1 MEDKVFICKYR
12 SDPTLTVGD
21 YVMDRGTPRRVEYI
35 KRFEKGGSTVIL
47 EPMIY
52 PKEQLQK
59 EQRDACQA
67 VIMDYIM
74 GVRSGTKQPTEAG
87 EAFLFKHLPG
97 KYLGNGRFAG
107 VDDRKGLDGEVS
119 GKGGS

>member
-1 MEDKVFICKYR
+1 MEEKAIICKDR
-12 SDPTLTVGD
+12 SDPTLAVGD
-21 YVMDRGTPRRVEYI
+21 YIMDRGTPRRVEYI

-47 EPMIY
+47 EPVIY

-107 VDDRKGLDGEVS
+107 VDDRKGLDGDGDHE
-119 GKGGS
+119 GD